1 MKLDYDQKIVDFCD
15 QDRDIRDIRGIKYH
29 HYLDYYTEELYDQLG
44 LVTLEDFLKY
54 DFCKLTVHKEWTEA
68 KGQRAIRRRK
78 VILGKID
85 NLLTVL
91 QKNSQ
96 MRPYDIEEFSSLN
109 YPLTLIPNQ
118 NISFKYSNLHPK
130 PQKINKLSKKGI
142 KTFKDLIEINFF
154 ALEKFNLGD
163 RILIMEWRNRIIER
177 KGFGEK
183 NLEKILLT
191 IFGNI
196 TIEEKYI
203 DVLIN
208 RINGKNTL
216 EQSAQEANVSKER
229 IRQLEEKILKE
240 LAPLKTIIFKEL
252 KKVRVN
258 RNRPLNLNNLEI
270 EYSFFRGISSFVRS
284 KESPLLKEIFDRIR
298 DKNGK
303 KKSIKQNELPA
314 LIESGALEDEVWFNC
329 LPDDHPT
336 ESPYRY
342 EVIEDDIFLYPK
354 DDLSFKE
361 LCDGAKDDLDY
372 EKYFKI
378 FRRPYLVP
386 YYLRFLK
393 KKEPKSVSGKLRK
406 IIPKIL
412 EEQDSHI
419 AISELQKILRDKYDL
434 DAASNQISNSFESI
448 KGVYQFGRGSY
459 GLESICGK
467 FNESQITALS
477 EVLVEIIERSST
489 NNESESL
496 YIDEDVLQDIRR
508 EWGLGRYPKLDDSFG
523 IYGEISQIN
532 IYDLNYVLKRTNH
545 KYPELNDLGRRYWST
560 KKKKKANLASIV
572 ISVLNESGKPLSTK
586 EIKKAVDKIRPVANF
601 QLRPSKSNKE
611 LIAYSPN
618 LWGLRYR
625 DLLITEDQEKKIVE
639 LIIKRFKSGKMILKK
654 KDLLEIMSKVDL
666 HHVVTDFQVSRLLLT
681 YISSN
686 TAMTKNS
693 LWDLRFKRDNSEY
706 FIISPDYKGPIPK
719 F

>member
-15 QDRDIRDIRGIKYH
+15 KEDIRDIKYH

-44 LVTLEDFLKY
+44 LVTLEDFLNY
-54 DFCKLTVHKEWTEA
+54 DFCMLTVHKEWTKG
-68 KGQRAIRRRK
+68 KGQRANRK
-78 VILGKID
+78 RKMILRKID

-96 MRPYDIEEFSSLN
+96 MRPYDIEEFSCLN

-118 NISFKYSNLHPK
+118 NISFKYSDLHPS
-130 PQKINKLSKKGI
+130 PQKINKFSKKGI
-142 KTFKDLIEINFF
+142 KTFKDLIEINFL
-154 ALEKFNLGD
+154 ALGKFNLGD

-183 NLEKILLT
+183 HLDKMLMTILR
-191 IFGNI
+191 NI
-196 TIEEKYI
+196 KMEEKYI
-203 DVLIN
+203 DVLIK

-216 EQSAQEANVSKER
+216 EQSAQEADVTREY
-229 IRQLEEKILKE
+229 IRQLEEKFLKE
-240 LAPLKTIIFKEL
+240 LAPLKTIIFEEL
-252 KKVRVN
+252 KKVRAN
-258 RNRPLNLNNLEI
+258 RNRPLNLYNLEI

-298 DKNGK
+298 DKNGS

-314 LIESGALEDEVWFNC
+314 LIESGALEDKEWFNS

-342 EVIEDDIFLYPK
+342 EVVKGDILLYPK

-361 LCDGAKDDLDY
+361 LCDGATDDLDY
-372 EKYFKI
+372 EKYFKT

-393 KKEPKSVSGKLRK
+393 KKEPKSVSGKLKK

-412 EEQDSHI
+412 QEQDSHI
-419 AISELQKILRDKYDL
+419 KISELQKILRDQYDL
-434 DAASNQISNSFESI
+434 DAALNQIGNSLQDNKS
-448 KGVYQFGRGSY
+448 VYQFGRGSY

-477 EVLVEIIERSST
+477 EALVEIIERSST
-489 NNESESL
+489 SNESESL
-496 YIDEDVLQDIRR
+496 YIDEDVLQDIRAA
-508 EWGLGRYPKLDDSFG
+508 WGTQRYPKLDDSFV

-532 IYDLNYVLKRTNH
+532 VYDLNYVLKKTKH

-560 KKKKKANLASIV
+560 KKKKRADLASII
-572 ISVLNESGKPLSTK
+572 ISVLDESGKPLSTK
-586 EIKKAVDKIRPVANF
+586 EIKKAVEKIRPVGYF
-601 QLRPSKSNKE
+601 QIRPSRSYKE

-639 LIIKRFKSGKMILKK
+639 LIRKRFKSGQMILKK
-654 KDLLEIMSKVDL
+654 KDLLEIMSEVDL

-686 TAMTKNS
+686 TAMTKNH
-693 LWDLRFKRDNSEY
+693 LWDLRFRRNHSEY
-706 FIISPDYKGPIPK
+706 FIISPDYNDPVPE